1 MAELAIPIV
10 ALGSLYI
17 ASNSKKEPVPNRESF
32 QNEQKSKR
40 FVPVQ
45 IDNTNNKRPIVN
57 SLNTNEE
64 FINPSEGN
72 NRFYKRGGL
81 NEIKKATE
89 NEPMSTNFES
99 LSGKTFDVSE
109 FKHNNMQPF
118 FGSKVKGKYGDENH
132 ESILDNLNGIGSQQI
147 EKQER
152 APLFKPTSDSAYI
165 NGAPNM
171 NDFFT
176 SRINESLKRSNT
188 KPWEEQRVA
197 PGLNKGFTNDGGDG
211 FNNGMDARD
220 IWQPKDV
227 DELRVKTNPKQTF
240 NLVGLEG
247 PALSKVQE
255 LGSLGKVE
263 KHAPDTFY
271 VNNKDRWFTTVGG
284 EKAPTS
290 HAQYRDT
297 HNQCK
302 SIEYSGIM
310 GSGNGPGS
318 GTALYAPQNYED
330 AKKQQLSG
338 KAFLGGAA
346 SNKNAGEYDN
356 FASGGY
362 NILNN
367 NRSTDKEAETT
378 GFFGGSIGSVI
389 NPLLDI
395 MRPSRKQNLLKNVRE
410 TGNVNGAKKAPYLEK
425 QDGAAPPT
433 LREIN
438 GQKVHL
444 NVQSQADG
452 AYHVTEH
459 QKVFNQRETTNV
471 GNYGNV
477 GGGVTGLAPTSNE
490 SALNQHDN
498 PYKEITTY
506 NRFEHGSQDQFN
518 NSINMKV
525 QKFDNDRNNNRMFI
539 PTTGQNMNIGPENMS
554 QTTKYPQIGGV
565 GQSQRI
571 DGDILQ
577 AFKENPYTHSLNSA
591 P

>member
-10 ALGSLYI
+10 ALGSFYI

-40 FVPVQ
+40 IVPVQ
-45 IDNTNNKRPIVN
+45 MSGTQENRPIVN

-64 FINPSEGN
+64 FVNPSEGN

-99 LSGKTFDVSE
+99 LSGRTIDVSE

-188 KPWEEQRVA
+188 KPWEEERVA
-197 PGLNKGFTNDGGDG
+197 PGLNKGFTTAGGDG

-220 IWQPKDV
+220 MWQPKDV

-240 NLVGLEG
+240 DLVGLEG

-271 VNNKDRWFTTVGG
+271 INNKDRWFTTVGG

-290 HAQYRDT
+290 HGKYRET
-297 HNQCK
+297 HNQCQ
-302 SIEYSGIM
+302 SVEYSGIM

-330 AKKQQLSG
+330 AKKQQLAG

-346 SNKNAGEYDN
+346 SNKNAGEFDN

-367 NRSTDKEAETT
+367 NRSTDKEVETT
-378 GFFGGSIGSVI
+378 GFWGGSIGSVI

-490 SALNQHDN
+490 AELNQHDN

-525 QKFDNDRNNNRMFI
+525 EKFDNDRNNNRMFI
-539 PTTGQNMNIGPENMS
+539 PTTGQNINIGPENMS

-565 GQSQRI
+565 GQSQRM
-571 DGDILQ
+571 DGDILK
-577 AFKENPYTHSLNSA
+577 AFKENPYTHSLSSA